1 MKITILKGDLK
12 KKAYNKK
19 GLFISGQR
27 IKKTNEKSKNILVI
41 GSGGREHALAWK
53 CAQDDSVKHVFVCPG
68 NAGTHLEDKVSNI
81 EIDSNDFDAIE
92 SFCFEENIE
101 LVIIGPEQPLVMG
114 LTDFLQ
120 SKGINAFG
128 PSKNASRLEGSKTF
142 SKDFFV
148 KYNIP
153 TAGYKSFED
162 FDQAVSHLEKINYPT
177 VVKADGL
184 AAGKGVIICSNKD
197 EAINALNSIFK
208 DKAFGSAGNRAIIE
222 DFLEGEEASFIAVV
236 SKNKII
242 PLATSQDHKAV
253 GDGDVGLNTGGMG
266 AYSPA
271 PIVTENINQKILDEV
286 MYPTMQGLIKEGSP
300 YLGFLYAGLMI
311 KDGEIKVLEFNCRF
325 GDPETQ
331 PILLRLNSSLVDLCM
346 AAINDTLDSYSIE
359 WTQKHSCGVVIA
371 SEGYPESYES
381 NKEVNISEHNNSD
394 TKLFHAGTKYE
405 DEKIITNGGRVFCA
419 TALGDNL
426 KEAQENAYN
435 LVQKVEFDGAFHR
448 KDIGFKGIK

>member
-1 MKITILKGDLK
+1 MNVLI
-12 KKAYNKK
+12 
-19 GLFISGQR
+19 
-27 IKKTNEKSKNILVI
+27 I

-53 CAQDDSVKHVFVCPG
+53 SAQDKDVQQVYVCPG
-68 NAGTHLEDKVSNI
+68 NAGTHLENKVSNI
-81 EIDSNDFDAIE
+81 NLDSNNFEVIEDFCIDKAID
-92 SFCFEENIE
+92 
-101 LVIIGPEQPLVMG
+101 LVIIGPEQPLVIG
-114 LTDFLQ
+114 LSDYLQ
-120 SKGINAFG
+120 SKGINTFG
-128 PSKNASRLEGSKTF
+128 PSKSAAQLEGSKTF

-153 TAGYKSFED
+153 TAGYKSFKNYD
-162 FDQAVSHLEKINYPT
+162 LALNHLEKINYPT

-197 EAINALNSIFK
+197 DAVEALNSIFK
-208 DKAFGSAGNRAIIE
+208 DKAFGSAGNRVVIE
-222 DFLEGEEASFIAVV
+222 DFLDGEEASFIAVV
-236 SKNKII
+236 SKDKII

-271 PIVTENINQKILDEV
+271 PIITDSINKKILDEV
-286 MYPTMQGLIKEGSP
+286 MYPTMRGLIKENSP

-331 PILLRLNSSLVDLCM
+331 PILLRLNSSLVELCM
-346 AAINDTLDSYSIE
+346 AAITDNLDSYIID
-359 WTQKHSCGVVIA
+359 WTPKHSCGVVIA
-371 SEGYPESYES
+371 SDGYPQSYES
-381 NKEVNISEHNNSD
+381 NKEVNIEEYD
-394 TKLFHAGTKYE
+394 MDGTKLFHAGTKFE
-405 DEKIITNGGRVFCA
+405 NKKIITHGGRVFCA

-426 KEAQENAYN
+426 KEAQKNAYN
-435 LVQKVEFDGAFHR
+435 LVQKVNFDGAFYR

>member
-1 MKITILKGDLK
+1 M
-12 KKAYNKK
+12 
-19 GLFISGQR
+19 
-27 IKKTNEKSKNILVI
+27 NILII

-53 CAQDDSVKHVFVCPG
+53 CAQDNSVKHVFVCPG
-68 NAGTHLEDKVSNI
+68 NAGTYLENKVSNV

-92 SFCFEENIE
+92 KFCVKENIE

-120 SKGINAFG
+120 SKNIKTFG
-128 PSKNASRLEGSKTF
+128 PSKDAAQLEGSKTF

-153 TAGYKSFED
+153 TAGYKSFNNYEE
-162 FDQAVSHLEKINYPT
+162 SIHHLDLISYPT

-184 AAGKGVIICSNKD
+184 AAGKGVIICENKD
-197 EAINALNSIFK
+197 EAVDALNSIFK
-208 DKAFGSAGNRAIIE
+208 DKAFGSAGNKVVIE
-222 DFLEGEEASFIAVV
+222 DFLDGEEASFIAVV
-236 SKNKII
+236 SKDKII
-242 PLATSQDHKAV
+242 PLVTSQDHKAV

-271 PIVTENINQKILDEV
+271 PIVTDAIHKKILDEV
-286 MYPTMQGLIKEGSP
+286 MYPTMQGLIDEGTP

-311 KDGEIKVLEFNCRF
+311 KDDDIKVLEFNCRF

-331 PILLRLNSSLVDLCM
+331 PILLRLNSSLVELCLS
-346 AAINDTLDSYSIE
+346 AINDELDTYSIE
-359 WTQKHSCGVVIA
+359 WNDKHSCGVVIA

-381 NKEVNISEHNNSD
+381 NKEVSFESSEEEN
-394 TKLFHAGTKYE
+394 TKLFHAGTIFDNDKVL
-405 DEKIITNGGRVFCA
+405 TSGGRVFCA
-419 TALGDNL
+419 TALGNNL

-435 LVQKVEFDGAFHR
+435 LVSKVNFEGAFFR
-448 KDIGFKGIK
+448 KDIGNKGIK